1 MAIIMKW
8 TKKDIEILKNGYFN
22 KKINQLSKTL
32 NRTPNSIRIKAS
44 ELKLKKYNRWT
55 EKELSLL
62 KKIYI
67 DGDTNTII
75 KSFPKHTLGSINKKA
90 EEFKLRRKNLK
101 KPRWTEKEIGELKK
115 LFNNNYSSEK
125 VSIILG
131 KSIGEVN
138 RQRRKHKI
146 LFGKI
151 KWSEEEIN
159 ILRKYYKTM
168 TNKQIQENFLSD
180 RTMSSIGGK
189 IRNLGLKKPK
199 SLLWSKK
206 EVDILKNKYSSNTIE
221 ELSDIFP
228 NKLKTQINKKAKRL
242 KLTKDKETLLRCF
255 GVNKMPTTLGKRG
268 SWRRKVLKRD
278 SNICQNCNKK
288 FKRIELHAHHI
299 IPLRFDASREFDI
312 NNGICLCIKCHKK
325 ITRSEHKYEN
335 KFQSIIG
342 RLV

>member
-55 EKELSLL
+55 EEELSLL

-67 DGDTNTII
+67 DGDTDTII

-131 KSIGEVN
+131 
-138 RQRRKHKI
+138 
-146 LFGKI
+146 
-151 KWSEEEIN
+151 
-159 ILRKYYKTM
+159 
-168 TNKQIQENFLSD
+168 
-180 RTMSSIGGK
+180 
-189 IRNLGLKKPK
+189 
-199 SLLWSKK
+199 
-206 EVDILKNKYSSNTIE
+206 
-221 ELSDIFP
+221 
-228 NKLKTQINKKAKRL
+228 
-242 KLTKDKETLLRCF
+242 
-255 GVNKMPTTLGKRG
+255 
-268 SWRRKVLKRD
+268 
-278 SNICQNCNKK
+278 
-288 FKRIELHAHHI
+288 
-299 IPLRFDASREFDI
+299 
-312 NNGICLCIKCHKK
+312 HKK
-325 ITRSEHKYEN
+325 VTRSEHKYEN
-335 KFQSIIG
+335 KFQFIIG
-342 RLV
+342 R